1 MLKILRLLIFGFVD
15 RVLNIDHMASM
26 GVEGVD
32 LLFYSMT
39 WDWKAMKVGEMGAR
53 GFWFV
58 YRFER
63 IDL

>member
-1 MLKILRLLIFGFVD
+1 MKNLGLLIFGFVD

-39 WDWKAMKVGEMGAR
+39 RDWKAMKVGEMGLMIILCT
-53 GFWFV
+53 FKK
-58 YRFER
+58 
-63 IDL
+63 L

>member
-1 MLKILRLLIFGFVD
+1 LLILGFVD

-39 WDWKAMKVGEMGAR
+39 PDWKAMKVGEMGFR
-53 GFWFV
+53 
-58 YRFER
+58 EK
-63 IDL
+63 